1 MPETD
6 TTELIREARALS
18 ADHDLEPA
26 LEKFRSAQRA
36 GDDAPDVHFDIGSVL
51 TDLER
56 YREARVEYGD
66 AVAPLT
72 RAMQTA
78 EDYEMARLF
87 NDRGVAKALS
97 GDLQASLADWD
108 EAIALAV
115 GWYPMASK
123 SRGRVLLALR
133 DYSGAD
139 RAYRTAIGGPWC
151 SPGTSPCP
159 CNGRRSG
166 GGAQRGADS
175 YRARPGRASPY
186 LILARALRA
195 VSGDD
200 AEADAALATVITIC
214 EKDIVQR
221 RDRPVALYLQAY
233 AQLEL
238 RRYGE
243 AVASFDEAIG
253 LLRRGGAESS
263 RLFAAYSGYGR
274 ALTCAERF
282 GEALGACQRAL
293 ELAPQSG
300 EQRGNA
306 LANLAY
312 VLGRLGD
319 VDQAISRIEEAR
331 AAASARERQSGPFGK
346 DRPPAGN
353 RGWGLLGTEA
363 MIRVAAA
370 EKYGDAE
377 SWSAAVGAFQEAAK
391 AAGHLR
397 CAQGGPPPAS
407 HRRGRPAVRRRPAQP
422 GRHHP
427 ARPAHSCHPGQHRH
441 LHRRRPRAHRRG
453 RHSLTAPA

>member
-1 MPETD
+1 
-6 TTELIREARALS
+6 
-18 ADHDLEPA
+18 
-26 LEKFRSAQRA
+26 
-36 GDDAPDVHFDIGSVL
+36 
-51 TDLER
+51 
-56 YREARVEYGD
+56 
-66 AVAPLT
+66 
-72 RAMQTA
+72 
-78 EDYEMARLF
+78 MARLF

-300 EQRGNA
+300 EQRETRSPTWPTFSAGSGT
-306 LANLAY
+306 LI
-312 VLGRLGD
+312 RL
-319 VDQAISRIEEAR
+319 S
-331 AAASARERQSGPFGK
+331 
-346 DRPPAGN
+346 
-353 RGWGLLGTEA
+353 
-363 MIRVAAA
+363 
-370 EKYGDAE
+370 
-377 SWSAAVGAFQEAAK
+377 
-391 AAGHLR
+391 
-397 CAQGGPPPAS
+397 PAS
-407 HRRGRPAVRRRPAQP
+407 RRRGQPQAPGNGSLARSAKIARRPGIVAGACWGP
-422 GRHHP
+422 
-427 ARPAHSCHPGQHRH
+427 
-441 LHRRRPRAHRRG
+441 RR
-453 RHSLTAPA
+453 